1 MAGSRVFSDR
11 EVRWM
16 GGGIA
21 VSGLVILGATVAGAD
36 HVQTFVNA
44 LGAVGQ
50 VGIAFALYFLA
61 RAQLRVAQEQL
72 SHDVTTYRVAE
83 QREKTQARVD
93 EEVALRKLR
102 DRVEQLAPTDDGQRA
117 LEQVQAIAEELE
129 RAHGRDERVRDDLLR
144 IREMAERLASRRSAL
159 PDASRATKR
168 RQIRAIIVRLVAS
181 RQVSEEQARSDA
193 THA

>member
-11 EVRWM
+11 EVRWI

-21 VSGLVILGATVAGAD
+21 VSGLVILGATIVGAD

-50 VGIAFALYFLA
+50 GGIAVALYFLA

-72 SHDVTTYRVAE
+72 SHYVTTYRVAE

-117 LEQVQAIAEELE
+117 LEQVQVIAEELE
-129 RAHGRDERVRDDLLR
+129 RAHGRDERVRDDLRR

-181 RQVSEEQARSDA
+181 LQVSEEDARSDA